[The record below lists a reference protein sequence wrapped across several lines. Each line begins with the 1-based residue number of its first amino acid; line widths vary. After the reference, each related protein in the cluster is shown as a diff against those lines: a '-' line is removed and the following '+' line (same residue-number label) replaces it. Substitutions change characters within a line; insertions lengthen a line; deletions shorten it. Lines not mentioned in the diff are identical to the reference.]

1 MPRWSWRRT
10 PPPADTLPDA
20 TLMARVVAGDEDAF
34 AHLVARHERALF
46 NYLLRMTQD
55 EALAADLVQETW
67 LRVFQSAHHYDTAR
81 KFSTWLFT
89 IASHCCLDALRWRQR
104 HAPQTTHAP
113 RWASSPVRGS
123 DDPQEELLDKE
134 TLAAV
139 RAAIQTLP
147 ELQRA
152 VFILRHYHGLSYQ
165 DISDVVQCSLGTVKS
180 RLHHAVRHLQRTLA
194 AQGVGPQAP
203 EDLPKAE

>member
-1 MPRWSWRRT
+1 ME
-10 PPPADTLPDA
+10 
-20 TLMARVVAGDEDAF
+20 RVVAGEEDAF

-67 LRVFQSAHHYDTAR
+67 LRVFQYARRYDPMR
-81 KFSTWLFT
+81 KFPTWLFT
-89 IASHCCLDALRWRQR
+89 IASHCCIDALRLRQR
-104 HAPQTTHAP
+104 LEHHTAHAP
-113 RWASSPVRGS
+113 RRVPSPVPRS
-123 DDPQEELLDKE
+123 SDPQEALLDAE

-139 RAAIQTLP
+139 RAAVQTLP

-152 VFILRHYHGLSYQ
+152 MFILRHYHGLSYEE
-165 DISDVVQCSLGTVKS
+165 ISDVVQCSLGTVKS

-194 AQGVGPQAP
+194 APGVGPQAP
-203 EDLPKAE
+203 DGLPKAE